1 MTERPKYVGATFA
14 ERKAARL
21 SVTPKQ
27 VDADADETE
36 NKSVTPKVTSTKRK
50 PRQGDAK

>member
-27 VDADADETE
+27 VDPEVDEVEDKAIAPAETKKRIPRK
-36 NKSVTPKVTSTKRK
+36 KS
-50 PRQGDAK
+50 

>member
-27 VDADADETE
+27 VDHEADEVE
-36 NKSVTPKVTSTKRK
+36 DKAIAPRVTSSKRK
-50 PRQGDAK
+50 PRQGGSK